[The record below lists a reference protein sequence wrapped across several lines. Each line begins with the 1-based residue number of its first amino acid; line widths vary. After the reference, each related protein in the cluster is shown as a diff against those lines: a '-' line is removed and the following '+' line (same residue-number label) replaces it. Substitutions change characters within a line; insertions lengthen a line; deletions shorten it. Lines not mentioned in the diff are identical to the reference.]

1 MTIKQT
7 EYMQELNSIS
17 IGKRQRGLIKT
28 QVSDAI
34 MIRYKGRNHPPF
46 EIKKAEENRLRFP
59 ETLDEHELE
68 NK

>member
-17 IGKRQRGLIKT
+17 IGKRQRGLGKT

-34 MIRYKGRNHPPF
+34 MIRYRGRNHPPF
-46 EIKKAEENRLRFP
+46 EVKKAEENRIKYP
-59 ETLDEHELE
+59 EVTDELDL
-68 NK
+68 